1 MNFKYCTKIIILSLL
16 LGLLFS
22 QAVFAFTDLDEN
34 DPNTSLIMEFYDRGL
49 TKGYPDGTFKPEGT
63 ITRAEFL
70 TFVNRAFEFECGAE
84 SLDFTDIDGDE
95 WFSDELRTAV
105 GNGYIQGYPDG
116 TFRPE
121 KEISRQEVAYVIN
134 IILDYPAEVFAETK
148 DDVEYWAEDAV
159 NALLQRDIM
168 VLEEGYFYGEKA
180 DTRES
185 VAVALLKALHLKEEE
200 GALTEDDSMSG
211 GSFNGGSSSDGNSV
225 DQPDADVIYSM
236 EKTIVG
242 LEKVLKGENSY
253 TSKLDENSRDIV
265 SDIKSAMGS
274 YIDDYEYDYESEM
287 DDVKDRYHELSEET
301 QKDIELAI
309 RASVAADYLTTLK
322 DFFTASES

>member
-1 MNFKYCTKIIILSLL
+1 MNFKYCTKILILSLL

-34 DPNTSLIMEFYDRGL
+34 DPNTPLIMEFYDRGL

-70 TFVNRAFEFECGAE
+70 TFVNRVFEFEGGTE
-84 SLDFTDIDGDE
+84 SLDFTDIAGDE
-95 WFSDELRTAV
+95 WFMDELRTAV

-134 IILDYPAEVFAETK
+134 SILDYQAEVFAETK
-148 DDVEYWAEDAV
+148 DVVEYWAEDAV

-185 VAVALLKALHLKEEE
+185 VAVALLKALHLKEKE
-200 GALTEDDSMSG
+200 GSLTEDDSMSG

-253 TSKLDENSRDIV
+253 TGKLDENSRDIV
-265 SDIKSAMGS
+265 SDIKSAMES

-287 DDVKDRYHELSEET
+287 DDVRDRYHELSEET

-322 DFFTASES
+322 DFFTSES